1 MYDLFH
7 VLYGVIMNDKEKQD
21 NPPLTNL
28 EKNKEKLEEV
38 EDMIISDEL
47 IRWMTEG
54 TSPNLSARSD
64 CG

>member
-7 VLYGVIMNDKEKQD
+7 VLYGVIMNDKEKKD

-28 EKNKEKLEEV
+28 EKNREKLEEV

-54 TSPNLSARSD
+54 TSPNLSPRSD